1 MEEIQPTTWDVQN
14 HKNLVTKLPF
24 DSAGFLSS
32 MVALAFVPGCQRLK
46 NQLWNMKGIIYLW
59 GGHTN
64 NHSSLWKDSLTQPS
78 FVVVE
83 GFAHSNTIGLQ
94 KDEVGGCSL

>member
-24 DSAGFLSS
+24 GSAGFLSS

-46 NQLWNMKGIIYLW
+46 NQLWNMKIYE
-59 GGHTN
+59 GH
-64 NHSSLWKDSLTQPS
+64 HLLVGPYQQS

-83 GFAHSNTIGLQ
+83 GFAHSTIIRRCGRIR
-94 KDEVGGCSL
+94 SLNHLWFTKG